1 LIILLIDQ
9 SSRFG
14 EDIGFNGLTGEYL
27 KNLFTVNWKNVVTAK
42 ILSFP
47 ELPKHGSIIPEKQ
60 GNKLELL
67 SYSS

>member
-1 LIILLIDQ
+1 MIILLIDQ

-27 KNLFTVNWKNVVTAK
+27 ENLFTVNWKNVVTAK

-47 ELPKHGSIIPEKQ
+47 ELPKMAQLSLK
-60 GNKLELL
+60 NKEW
-67 SYSS
+67 S

>member
-1 LIILLIDQ
+1 M
-9 SSRFG
+9 G
-14 EDIGFNGLTGEYL
+14 EDIGFNGLAGEYL

-60 GNKLELL
+60 GLAGATELQ
-67 SYSS
+67 